1 MTEPPKEISL
11 VVPVLDEA
19 LSIAP
24 LMDQIAQV
32 AKAQDWDYQVV
43 FVDDGSRDAT
53 WQRIAEQAAANRRVH
68 GLRLR
73 RNFGKATA
81 LAAGFQVAN
90 SPIVVTIDGDLQDD
104 PAEIPKLLAAIA
116 QGKDVVSGWKQDR
129 KDPWHKVIPSRWFN
143 AAVGMLTGVR
153 LHDHNCGL
161 KAYRREVLR
170 EIELYGELHRFVP
183 VLAASRGFVVGE
195 VPVRHHPRK
204 HGKSKYGWSRL
215 AKGLLD
221 LLTVYFLTGFRQRPL
236 HLLGGFGLGALLL
249 GGFVLTLLSCLWVI
263 TRTLPGWTPLHLHQ
277 RALFYF
283 AILSILLG
291 VQWLSIGILA
301 ELIVAQRPDTKPLA
315 IAERVG
321 SELALSHAED
331 ASTGAQESS

>member
-1 MTEPPKEISL
+1 
-11 VVPVLDEA
+11 
-19 LSIAP
+19 
-24 LMDQIAQV
+24 
-32 AKAQDWDYQVV
+32 
-43 FVDDGSRDAT
+43 
-53 WQRIAEQAAANRRVH
+53 
-68 GLRLR
+68 
-73 RNFGKATA
+73 
-81 LAAGFQVAN
+81 
-90 SPIVVTIDGDLQDD
+90 
-104 PAEIPKLLAAIA
+104 
-116 QGKDVVSGWKQDR
+116 
-129 KDPWHKVIPSRWFN
+129 
-143 AAVGMLTGVR
+143 
-153 LHDHNCGL
+153 HNCGL